1 MDKLSYKSHI
11 IPVRLRV
18 GINEDHAALD
28 EIIRDYSQRMGMSM
42 STFVTEILLDVLL
55 KKRNVGSFRDSDF
68 YITQP
73 AGVAGIPAVPQ
84 SETIET
90 QHGNSV
96 SQNVQREER
105 NNFKTSPKVHEA
117 HEAETA
123 GLDTDIYTDPDCIDS
138 IVDLDDE

>member
-42 STFVTEILLDVLL
+42 STFVTEVLLDVLL

-73 AGVAGIPAVPQ
+73 TGVAGIRAVHQ
-84 SETIET
+84 AAAIET
-90 QHGNSV
+90 QHEDSII
-96 SQNVQREER
+96 QDAQHEEKK
-105 NNFKTSPKVHEA
+105 NLKPSPEEHEA
-117 HEAETA
+117 KTA
-123 GLDTDIYTDPDCIDS
+123 SMDTDIYTDPDFIDS
-138 IVDLDDE
+138 IIDLDDE

>member
-11 IPVRLRV
+11 IPIRLRV

-42 STFVTEILLDVLL
+42 STFVTEVLLDVLL

-73 AGVAGIPAVPQ
+73 TGVAGIRAVHQ
-84 SETIET
+84 AAAIET
-90 QHGNSV
+90 QH
-96 SQNVQREER
+96 EEKK
-105 NNFKTSPKVHEA
+105 NLKPSPEEHEA
-117 HEAETA
+117 KTA
-123 GLDTDIYTDPDCIDS
+123 SMDTDIYTDPDFIDN
-138 IVDLDDE
+138 IIDLDSE